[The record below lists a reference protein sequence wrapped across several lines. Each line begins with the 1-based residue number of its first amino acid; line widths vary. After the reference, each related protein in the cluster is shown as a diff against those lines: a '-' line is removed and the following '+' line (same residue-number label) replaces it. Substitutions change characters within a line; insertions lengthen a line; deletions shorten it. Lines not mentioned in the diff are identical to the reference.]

1 MNNNEVI
8 GGIYVI
14 NDATG
19 ILETPRRG
27 LGILTL
33 RTLLETGV
41 QFIGQM
47 VQIQSTVMPIYNGI
61 YRVVSV
67 QHRGMISGAVCGKME
82 SIFTLQAANLYGVP
96 GAPTNGTGFT
106 VIPLAQATAA

>member
-1 MNNNEVI
+1 
-8 GGIYVI
+8 
-14 NDATG
+14 
-19 ILETPRRG
+19 
-27 LGILTL
+27 
-33 RTLLETGV
+33 
-41 QFIGQM
+41 M